1 MRRGS
6 LLVLCACVQPVD
18 PADTVP
24 NDTDGTDTVPV
35 DTLDSDSDSD
45 ADADSLPTPSAYTLD
60 VEAVPGPACSDPDD
74 RALSGGF
81 FPPDGDGDWAD
92 QPAPGEARTL
102 FTGGGVAVADVN
114 SDGLWDVFV
123 ARRSG
128 VRLYLRGGDGLLHNA
143 SDNLP
148 SSREAAGLAPADFDG
163 DGDPDLVV
171 TRFGLA
177 DQLWRNDAG
186 SFVDITSEAN
196 LGDLNQLRSASAA
209 WADWDRDGDLDL
221 FIGAHAGL
229 DGIGGSP
236 SDGARLLLHR
246 GDGTFEPGPELPE
259 AVRDAHLFS
268 NGWHDLNGDG
278 WLDLYT
284 VADFGH
290 HRGNALLWNRE
301 GVLVPDDDSAGL
313 DVAVQGM
320 GLGVGD
326 LNGDRV
332 PDLVVA
338 GWNNHRLLT
347 SSGGRWY
354 EGHKALNLVPNPKR
368 SQAVGWASELAD
380 LDNDGK
386 LDVIMGYGHMWTQEA
401 PPDEPDEI
409 YRSTGDVFE
418 PVGLAWG
425 FHHTGQTRAVLPVD
439 LNHDG
444 WVDLLRGDTEGPAT
458 LHRAR
463 CGDAAWLSVRL
474 EQPGLNR
481 DAIGASVTVEA
492 SGIVAT
498 RAVVAGSTGLLAG
511 GPPVLN
517 FGLGDAA
524 AIDAVTLRWPDGE
537 EVVIA
542 PPPIRHHLLIRRT
555 ER

>member
-1 MRRGS
+1 MRHAPWIVAVACATPVGPANDADDIEGS
-6 LLVLCACVQPVD
+6 DTPTVDSIDTDTHTDADTDALPVPSPYLVDVVATPGPPCVD
-18 PADTVP
+18 P
-24 NDTDGTDTVPV
+24 
-35 DTLDSDSDSD
+35 
-45 ADADSLPTPSAYTLD
+45 SAR
-60 VEAVPGPACSDPDD
+60 G
-74 RALSGGF
+74 LSGGF
-81 FPPDGDGDWAD
+81 HPPESDGDWAN

-114 SDGLWDVFV
+114 NDGLWDVFV

-128 VRLYLRGGDGLLHNA
+128 VRLYLRGEDGLLHNT
-143 SDNLP
+143 SDLLP
-148 SSREAAGLAPADFDG
+148 EGREVAGLAPADFDG
-163 DGDPDLVV
+163 DGDPDLAV

-177 DQLWRNDAG
+177 DQLWRNDEG
-186 SFVDITSEAN
+186 TFVDITGDAN
-196 LGDLNQLRSASAA
+196 LGDAGLLRSASAS

-221 FIGAHAGL
+221 FIGAHSGL
-229 DGIGGSP
+229 DGIDGTP

-268 NGWHDLNGDG
+268 NGWHDLDDDG

-290 HRGNALLWNRE
+290 TRSNALLWNRG
-301 GVLVPDDDSAGL
+301 GVLVPDNDIAGL

-354 EGHKALNLVPNPKR
+354 EGHKAMNMVPDLKR
-368 SQAVGWASELAD
+368 AQAVGWASELAD
-380 LDNDGK
+380 LDNDGL
-386 LDVIMGYGHMWTQEA
+386 LDVVMGYGHMWTQEA

-409 YRSTGDVFE
+409 YRNTGTVFE
-418 PVGLAWG
+418 AVGEAWG
-425 FHHTGQTRAVLPVD
+425 FHHPGQTRSVLPVD
-439 LNHDG
+439 LNNDG
-444 WVDLLRGDTEGPAT
+444 WVDLLRGDVEGPAT

-463 CGDAAWLSVRL
+463 CSEAAWLSVRL

-481 DAIGASVTVEA
+481 DAIGASVTVLAGA
-492 SGIVAT
+492 SAQS
-498 RAVVAGSTGLLAG
+498 RSVVAGSTGVLSG
-511 GPPVLN
+511 GPPVLH
-517 FGLGDAA
+517 FGLGDASQ
-524 AIDAVTLRWPDGE
+524 IDSLTVRWPDGE
-537 EVVIA
+537 EIHVA
-542 PPPIRHHLLIRRT
+542 PPLLRHHLLIRRT